1 MGTPFLK
8 GIRVIALT
16 WMWAGPWMGAVLAD
30 MGAEVIKIET
40 SQRLDHQRVTKI
52 LQDSTGGSN
61 QKQDLNRG
69 LFNITNRGV
78 KSCTLN
84 LKQPKGVEIFKKLV
98 KISDIVITNLSP
110 RVMPGWGL
118 DYAALKEVK
127 PDIILISLP
136 AFGDSGPDKDY
147 VSYAST
153 IEAAGGLSAS
163 FGYPGEGPVLSGPY
177 PGDPIGSMYGV
188 VGTLTALNY
197 RKKTGKGQY
206 VDIAQSEGVTTLIP
220 EVIMEYIMNGRIR
233 PRMGNRDD
241 IMAPHG
247 CYPCK
252 GEDKWVAIAVGTDE
266 KWRALCG
273 IMGNPAWT
281 KDEKFSDQYRRW
293 QNQDELNKL
302 IAGWTKDFTHYE
314 VMQQLQKVG
323 IAAGPSLNVE
333 ELVNDPHVKN
343 RGIFIEQ
350 NHPVAGK
357 TIVYRSPWKSAL
369 TAKNPPAPCL
379 GENNNYV
386 FKELLGISDKEIAG
400 LIDTKVIY

>member
-1 MGTPFLK
+1 MGTHFLK

-52 LQDSTGGSN
+52 LQDLNGDLN

-136 AFGDSGPDKDY
+136 AFGDTGPDKDY

-153 IEAAGGLSAS
+153 IEAAGGLSVS
-163 FGYPGEGPVLSGPY
+163 FGYPGEGPALSGTY
-177 PGDPIGSMYGV
+177 PGDPIGGMYGV
-188 VGTLTALNY
+188 VSTLTALNY
-197 RKKTGKGQY
+197 HHKTGKGQHID
-206 VDIAQSEGVTTLIP
+206 VAQSEGVTTLIP
-220 EVIMEYIMNGRIR
+220 EVIMEHVMNGRIR
-233 PRMGNRDD
+233 PREGNRDV

-252 GEDKWVAIAVGTDE
+252 GDDKWVAIAIGTDSE
-266 KWRALCG
+266 WRALCQ
-273 IMGNPAWT
+273 IMGNPIWST
-281 KDEKFSDQYRRW
+281 DGKFFDQYSRW
-293 QNQDELNKL
+293 KNQDELNKL
-302 IAGWTKDFTHYE
+302 IASWTKDFTPYDIMHK
-314 VMQQLQKVG
+314 LQKAG
-323 IAAGPSLNVE
+323 IAAGVSLNIE
-333 ELVNDPHVKN
+333 EAINDPHCRE

-350 NHPVAGK
+350 THPVAGK
-357 TIVYRSPWKSAL
+357 TIVYRSPWTSAL
-369 TAKNPPAPCL
+369 TATEAPAPCL
-379 GENNNYV
+379 GEHNGYV
-386 FKELLGISDKEIAG
+386 FKKLLKMSDGDITQ
-400 LIDTKVIY
+400 LIDEKVIY